1 MWNYNTLPGGKTHT
15 GMGGPSLAIY
25 RGYQD
30 TRQYRK
36 DGRMKTQ
43 RQRKK
48 QIDVGERDGQDR
60 TLRPFKTQ

>member
-1 MWNYNTLPGGKTHT
+1 
-15 GMGGPSLAIY
+15 MGGPSLAIY